1 MAALFIFN
9 LLLSQPMWGFTS
21 ETYFN
26 LLALGLI
33 SQGVGW
39 LAINYVQ
46 GLLPATIVST
56 TLLGQP
62 VVTALLAGSLLGERL
77 QPAQLV
83 GGVAV
88 LLGVYIFHRSRT
100 GDR

>member
-1 MAALFIFN
+1 
-9 LLLSQPMWGFTS
+9 MWGFTS

-56 TLLGQP
+56 TLLG
-62 VVTALLAGSLLGERL
+62 
-77 QPAQLV
+77 
-83 GGVAV
+83 
-88 LLGVYIFHRSRT
+88 
-100 GDR
+100 

>member
-1 MAALFIFN
+1 
-9 LLLSQPMWGFTS
+9 MWGFTS
-21 ETYFN
+21 KTYFN

-33 SQGVGW
+33 SQGVGL

-46 GLLPATIVST
+46 GFLPATIVST

-62 VVTALLAGSLLGERL
+62 VVTALLAGSLLGEKL
-77 QPAQLV
+77 QPLQIV
-83 GGVAV
+83 GGAAV
-88 LLGVYIFHRSRT
+88 LLGVYIVHRSRA